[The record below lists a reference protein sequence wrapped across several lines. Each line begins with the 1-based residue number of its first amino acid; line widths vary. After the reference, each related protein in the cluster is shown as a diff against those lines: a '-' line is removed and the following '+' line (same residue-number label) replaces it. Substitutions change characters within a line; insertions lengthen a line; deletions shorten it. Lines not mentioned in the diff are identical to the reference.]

1 MSTVIIKT
9 KSNLM
14 KKSFLIIVIVG
25 FLAIGL
31 TEIQAQTTQPKL
43 NQVELFKQI
52 IGNWKVDM
60 AKDTVLYWDAK
71 EFGTGLEC
79 TDKTYAKDKLI
90 SEEKELYGYDSK
102 LDKYVGVDLVKG
114 GDIEV
119 WVLWF
124 TSNTKFEAVH
134 LSDISNPDKATVK
147 AEGEVKSPDA
157 YLNNFIMNGKVIL
170 TYNFKRVK

>member
-1 MSTVIIKT
+1 MKT
-9 KSNLM
+9 FFLTTMIVVFLLISSN
-14 KKSFLIIVIVG
+14 
-25 FLAIGL
+25 
-31 TEIQAQTTQPKL
+31 TTQAQTTQPKL
-43 NQVELFKQI
+43 NQVELLKQI

-71 EFGTGLEC
+71 AFGTGLEC

-90 SEEKELYGYDSK
+90 SEERELWGYDSK
-102 LDKYVGVDLVKG
+102 LDKFLGADLVKVK
-114 GDIEV
+114 DIEI
-119 WVLWF
+119 WLICF
-124 TSNTKFEAVH
+124 TSNTKFESVH

-157 YLNNFIMNGKVIL
+157 YLNNFIMNGKVVL